1 MQLNLEAK
9 PVGSTTCRYIIL
21 WESEVRQDYKGG
33 FHCLV
38 DHVEWEIWCCTLGWE
53 YKDGKSW
60 GTWVAQSVKC
70 LTLDFG
76 SGHDLTVGEFG
87 PVMGCVLTVRSL
99 LGILCVSFSVSA
111 LPFLSLSPSLPLSLF
126 LFLKNK

>member
-76 SGHDLTVGEFG
+76 SGHDLTVHEIKPCIG
-87 PVMGCVLTVRSL
+87 
-99 LGILCVSFSVSA
+99 LCTDSPEPAWDS
-111 LPFLSLSPSLPLSLF
+111 LSLSLPLPHLCALSLSVSQ
-126 LFLKNK
+126 NK